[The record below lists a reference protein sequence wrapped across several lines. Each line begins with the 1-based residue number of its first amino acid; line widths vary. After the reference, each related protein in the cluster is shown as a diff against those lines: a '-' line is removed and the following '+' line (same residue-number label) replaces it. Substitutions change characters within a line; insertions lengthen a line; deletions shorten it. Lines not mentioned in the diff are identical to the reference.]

1 MKLRINK
8 ACDLGSISV
17 LPPRRSGGMSSGGD
31 GLGRSQASQIR
42 SQSQQSFSQGI
53 SLSQLSQSSFEEP
66 LVNDQRFGSQE
77 KDNSLRKISS
87 LAPIALTREESQ
99 LQLTRASS
107 NVMHRWNAAS
117 MSDNRFQVSEELE
130 HKLRHIESSINRVGM
145 ILDSV
150 QSDVMQVNRA
160 AKELSLEVEGIRQ
173 KVSLLENSMQQMVK
187 WEDDIKAFIGGSL
200 TSISDQLIK
209 ISSSGKVNEIASAVA
224 TLQEQMFSR
233 LARLECEVCRF
244 FSEKEVRESG
254 IKSSNNQHSV
264 KFQSPMSGNYMDI
277 KESLEGNI
285 EEKKVSAAPLMS
297 NKQRS
302 PPFKKEGKLESFKS
316 KLTEPKHTVKHKHII
331 PHTKQEEFVR
341 VIVDLDEESD
351 GGISCLIVNKGT
363 GKKSSFMEE
372 VQEDTLRILRKAR
385 MKKRR
390 QMNSITVV

>member
-264 KFQSPMSGNYMDI
+264 KFQSPMVRESGIKSSNNQHSVKFQSPMSGNYMDI

-363 GKKSSFMEE
+363 GLTR
-372 VQEDTLRILRKAR
+372 V
-385 MKKRR
+385 
-390 QMNSITVV
+390 